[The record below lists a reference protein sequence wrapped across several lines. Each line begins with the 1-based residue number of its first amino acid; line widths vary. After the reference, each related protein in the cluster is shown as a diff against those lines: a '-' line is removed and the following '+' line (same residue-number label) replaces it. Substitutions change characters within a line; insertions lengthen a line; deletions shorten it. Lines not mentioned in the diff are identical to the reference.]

1 MSNRLLSVREKGSL
15 EKVLG
20 SSYRILWLEGF
31 DTKMRVAR
39 LMFNNAKLRLT
50 LPEAYEV
57 HRRIIQWNS
66 RFSEDK
72 VPDQS
77 LGIDPVT
84 ARLMRWV
91 LSSWKRVKFF
101 NTFLAGTLAPR
112 IQMDFIPSLACG
124 AHFVI
129 LGNHAAKD
137 IDDYINAGRAVQR
150 FWLTATRLGL
160 QLQPEITPLIFS
172 RYVRNELEF
181 TKEKK
186 LAQSAKSLSDQTEHL
201 IGSEET
207 SRAIFMGRIGMGSAP
222 WSRSL
227 RLSLSQL
234 KSSSD
239 NSGLNR

>member
-1 MSNRLLSVREKGSL
+1 MS
-15 EKVLG
+15 
-20 SSYRILWLEGF
+20 
-31 DTKMRVAR
+31 
-39 LMFNNAKLRLT
+39 NNAKLRLT
-50 LPEAYEV
+50 MPEAYEV

-84 ARLMRWV
+84 TRLMCWV
-91 LSSWKRVKFF
+91 LGSWKRVKFF

-129 LGNHAAKD
+129 LANHAAKD
-137 IDDYINAGRAVQR
+137 IDDYIDAGRAVQR

-181 TKEKK
+181 TKVKK
-186 LAQSAKSLSDQTEHL
+186 LAQYAKSLADQTEHL
-201 IGSEET
+201 IGVEET
-207 SRAIFMGRIGMGSAP
+207 SRAIFMGRIGMGPAP

-227 RLSLSQL
+227 RRSLGQL
-234 KSSSD
+234 KPSPD
-239 NSGLNR
+239 NPSPNP

>member
-1 MSNRLLSVREKGSL
+1 VGGS
-15 EKVLG
+15 
-20 SSYRILWLEGF
+20 YHILWLEGF
-31 DTKMRVAR
+31 DAKMQAAR

-50 LPEAYEV
+50 MPEAYEV

-84 ARLMRWV
+84 ARLMHWV
-91 LSSWKRVKFF
+91 LGSWKRVDFF
-101 NTFLAGTLAPR
+101 NRFLAGTLAPR
-112 IQMDFIPSLACG
+112 IQMDFIPGLACG

-129 LGNHAAKD
+129 LSDRPAEN
-137 IDDYINAGRAVQR
+137 IDDYIDAGRAVQR

-172 RYVRNELEF
+172 RYVRSGLEF
-181 TKEKK
+181 TKVKK
-186 LAQSAKSLSDQTEHL
+186 LAQFARTLSDQTERL
-201 IGSEET
+201 IGKEET
-207 SRAIFMGRIGMGSAP
+207 SRAIFMGRTGMGPAP

-227 RLSLSQL
+227 RLPLGQL
-234 KSSSD
+234 KPSSD
-239 NSGLNR
+239 NSRESPDIQKSS